1 MTTTLFSATTLLFAH
16 AKTEASDTSQAGQL
30 VFSPSY
36 GWIIAIIAIS
46 CVGLGAY
53 SWNWVDS
60 HINRTTWLTNTP
72 STQGTSWLIL
82 GSDQR
87 EGEEAK
93 EITGFR
99 TDTILVL
106 TKPSNGNSSL
116 ISIPRDS
123 LVSVNGEKVKINS
136 VVQFAGN
143 KALTSIVENITG
155 HRIDHVAE
163 VRFGGLTNVVDAI
176 DGIDLC
182 YNRTVN
188 DRFSGL
194 NWTAGCHHA
203 DGKTALAFS
212 RMRYADPESDFG
224 RAARQRMVIAA
235 IMMSAFSNNFQDLF
249 KIVVKSF
256 VTKLCKFYCCNSAR
270 GPTAPGLCVPSAS

>member
-1 MTTTLFSATTLLFAH
+1 MEDAWIRNCTGIIQKAEIIRLASPLRTITTHHMRIFHQVLHQNEEEKQKKSPDATISKSKSSAQSFAPSFTPESAPSFTPAGSRKRVAQASTRRANRTTAYAQSKNEIRPQRISQSLYQRAKFDSAQNVNENISAA
-16 AKTEASDTSQAGQL
+16 AKTLEHKPHIFL
-30 VFSPSY
+30 KVF
-36 GWIIAIIAIS
+36 IALIAIIAIS

-136 VVQFAGN
+136 VAQFAGN
-143 KALTSIVENITG
+143 KALTSIVEKIT
-155 HRIDHVAE
+155 
-163 VRFGGLTNVVDAI
+163 
-176 DGIDLC
+176 
-182 YNRTVN
+182 
-188 DRFSGL
+188 
-194 NWTAGCHHA
+194 
-203 DGKTALAFS
+203 
-212 RMRYADPESDFG
+212 
-224 RAARQRMVIAA
+224 
-235 IMMSAFSNNFQDLF
+235 
-249 KIVVKSF
+249 
-256 VTKLCKFYCCNSAR
+256 
-270 GPTAPGLCVPSAS
+270 